1 MLKKSKP
8 NKKRKNRNISR
19 KSELIKAIIL
29 VILIAA
35 TLRAFVVFPFEIDS
49 DAMLGGLYHGDYV
62 LASKIS
68 YRLGTPEAGDVVVF
82 DHPFRAGERVA
93 RRVIAI
99 EGQSLEIVGKMVYL
113 DGEPL
118 SEPITVQHSDYRIL
132 PPDFSNRDYSPPQ
145 QVPPAHVYVLGD
157 NRDQSED
164 SREFGFIPLS
174 SIHGKAVFVY
184 FSWAPDP
191 NAPRMESPYIIPAI
205 QIVFYNL
212 FHFPSRVRWS
222 RFLVSS

>member
-1 MLKKSKP
+1 MFNKSKR
-8 NKKRKNRNISR
+8 NKKRKSKKISKKR
-19 KSELIKAIIL
+19 ELIKAVIL

-35 TLRAFVVFPFEIDS
+35 ALRAFVVFPFEIES
-49 DAMLGGLYHGDYV
+49 DAMLGGFYPGDYV

-68 YRLGTPEAGDVVVF
+68 YKFDKPEAGDIVVF
-82 DHPFRAGERVA
+82 DHPFRADEKAA

-99 EGQSLEIVGKMVYL
+99 EGQTVETVGKMVYV

-145 QVPPAHVYVLGD
+145 QVPAARIYVLGD

-164 SREFGFIPLS
+164 SRDFGFVPLS
-174 SIHGKAVFVY
+174 SIHGKALFVY

-205 QIVFYNL
+205 QIIFYNL
-212 FHFPSRVRWS
+212 FHFPSRIRWS
-222 RFLVSS
+222 RFLAGS

>member
-1 MLKKSKP
+1 MIQKP
-8 NKKRKNRNISR
+8 KRNKKRKIKKISR
-19 KSELIKAIIL
+19 KRELIKAVIL
-29 VILIAA
+29 IALIAA
-35 TLRAFVVFPFEIDS
+35 TLRALVVFPFKINN
-49 DAMLGGLYHGDYV
+49 DAMLGSFYHGDYV

-68 YRLGTPEAGDVVVF
+68 YKFNAPQAGDIVVF
-82 DHPFRAGERVA
+82 DHPFRAGEGAA

-99 EGQSLEIVGKMVYL
+99 EGQTVEIVGKMVYV

-118 SEPITVQHSDYRIL
+118 SEPIMVQHSDYRIL

-145 QVPPAHVYVLGD
+145 QVPPAHVYVMGD

-164 SREFGFIPLS
+164 SRDFGFIPLS
-174 SIHGKAVFVY
+174 SIRGKALIVY

-191 NAPRMESPYIIPAI
+191 NAPRMKSPYIIPAI

-212 FHFPSRVRWS
+212 FHFPSRVRWG
-222 RFLVSS
+222 RFLTGS